1 LPTQRAKIFLEKS
14 LIESTYWAIVAAT
27 VVVEEVDVMIA

>member
-1 LPTQRAKIFLEKS
+1 
-14 LIESTYWAIVAAT
+14 LIERSYWAIVAAT